1 MTALLVSTF
10 GMFSTDRLERKMNRM
25 IEPYQGAIAFI
36 DNVDPSRAVNDHDI
50 FIFFNRN
57 GLYKKKDIK
66 KLHTTIRIMKS
77 LLRAKK
83 IAPDVKNK
91 ITVQLCNLI
100 KITEFVKLYASTYAA
115 LITYYEISA
124 YYYYIDEQHGSVIDL
139 LMEQSEKLGL
149 PTMKKRGLYAFVK
162 KINLDLR
169 RLQALFTQEIIS
181 DDLVIKMNQVKRK
194 LLVLKNKIIISAEY
208 KAQHT
213 KTRWLKAVGV
223 LLPLILS
230 TSLFIVGLLPIWSSQ
245 VVAYKIFPD
254 YFLGEFLCYPFV
266 GLGISIHELKEAS
279 KYNIP
284 VHSTSLFSWFRPF
297 FWPFTWVARG

>member
-1 MTALLVSTF
+1 MAALLFSTF
-10 GMFSTDRLERKMNRM
+10 VMFSTDRLERKMNRL

-36 DNVDPSRAVNDHDI
+36 DDMDQSRAVNDHDV
-50 FIFFNRN
+50 FIFFNRH
-57 GLYKKKDIK
+57 GLYKKRDIK

-100 KITEFVKLYASTYAA
+100 KIIEFINVYASTYAA

-169 RLQALFTQEIIS
+169 RLQSLFTQEIIS
-181 DDLVIKMNQVKRK
+181 DDLVVKMNQVKRK
-194 LLVLKNKIIISAEY
+194 LLVLKNKIIISSEY
-208 KAQHT
+208 KAQHS

-223 LLPLILS
+223 LLPVILFGA
-230 TSLFIVGLLPIWSSQ
+230 LFISGIIPIWSSQ
-245 VVAYKIFPD
+245 AVAYKFFPD
-254 YFLGEFLCYPFV
+254 YFIAELLCYPFV
-266 GLGISIHELKEAS
+266 GLGISIHEFKEAS

-284 VHSTSLFSWFRPF
+284 VHSSSLFSWFRPF